1 MKRNTVI
8 SILLILFFAACD
20 SQVVEKPKDLIKE
33 KTMISML
40 VDIHLAEA
48 TFNSQAYRDSVVKT
62 MSATDFYYSVLN
74 KYNVSDSLFERSFI
88 YYASEPKVF
97 EKMYR
102 KVTGRLTEMEQE
114 FSGRKNE
121 LLEFDEADN
130 PR

>member
-1 MKRNTVI
+1 
-8 SILLILFFAACD
+8 
-20 SQVVEKPKDLIKE
+20 
-33 KTMISML
+33 MISML
-40 VDIHLAEA
+40 VDIHLAES
-48 TFNSQAYRDSVVKT
+48 TFNSQAYRDSVIKS

-121 LLEFDEADN
+121 LLEFDEAEN